1 MHYKTVEKKFYLAST
16 IASHG
21 ILAHYILNSIVLGPA
36 NYTDVYQMSLA
47 VSMYVCGPSLKHRGT
62 GTQCNDWL
70 NLGLELH
77 PAHSRGM
84 TLRLKQCTKVRK
96 K

>member
-16 IASHG
+16 LASHG

-47 VSMYVCGPSLKHRGT
+47 SNTYVCGPSLKHRGI
-62 GTQCNDWL
+62 GTPYYDWL
-70 NLGLELH
+70 NLGHEL
-77 PAHSRGM
+77 
-84 TLRLKQCTKVRK
+84 Q
-96 K
+96 